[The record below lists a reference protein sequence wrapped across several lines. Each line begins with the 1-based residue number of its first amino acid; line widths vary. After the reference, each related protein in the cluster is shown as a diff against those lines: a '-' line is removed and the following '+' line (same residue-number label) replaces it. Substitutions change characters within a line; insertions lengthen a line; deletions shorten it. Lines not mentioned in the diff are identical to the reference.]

1 MICAGIQGTTSPNS
15 STGIRFGLYF
25 FMTDS
30 LLSLMCLSYQ
40 CWQINAFVNY
50 RSGHLRWHVWLRVG
64 SSYLVIQTICPPE
77 PCHWTLCQRVLY
89 SGQGR
94 QLLFFNFFFEI
105 QYLKLSCMVFKFFFN
120 DEIQYEAV
128 NFSIDLLII
137 NLWMWM
143 HPSRPLYHTIHQ
155 VMF

>member
-1 MICAGIQGTTSPNS
+1 
-15 STGIRFGLYF
+15 
-25 FMTDS
+25 MTDS

-40 CWQINAFVNY
+40 CWQINTFVNY

-94 QLLFFNFFFEI
+94 QRTSFFFF
-105 QYLKLSCMVFKFFFN
+105 LKFNIYSCRAWFLNSFLMMKFN
-120 DEIQYEAV
+120 MRL

-143 HPSRPLYHTIHQ
+143 HPSRPLCMYVSYHISSDVLINIHNLC
-155 VMF
+155 VD

>member
-15 STGIRFGLYF
+15 STGIWVGLYF

-40 CWQINAFVNY
+40 CWQINTFVNY

-94 QLLFFNFFFEI
+94 QLFFFFFEI
-105 QYLKLSCMVFKFFFN
+105 QYFKLSCMVFKFFFS

-143 HPSRPLYHTIHQ
+143 HPSRPLCMYHTIHQ